1 MRRKRLK
8 HTTFTVCRMFCG
20 WKLFN
25 SVAELNQL
33 GTGVLKYDFL
43 TQQSFFNDRLI
54 PAPNILEEIEYFFS
68 GELDRMSLVK
78 SVFRLASLKVG
89 IVQTFIESKN
99 RKTVDIHTD
108 KKEKPISTGFD
119 Y

>member
-1 MRRKRLK
+1 MK
-8 HTTFTVCRMFCG
+8 HTTFTVCHIFCG

-68 GELDRMSLVK
+68 GELDR
-78 SVFRLASLKVG
+78 KVG
-89 IVQTFIESKN
+89 VSSCIFESGN
-99 RKTVDIHTD
+99 R
-108 KKEKPISTGFD
+108 SNF